1 MADLEFVKNEE
12 KYWEFIRELRTMDGV
27 SHGFVEQGNIT
38 AEQQQEYMK
47 QFNNNFYICL
57 YKSEPAGYIGIIEND
72 IRVAT
77 HPQFQGKGIGSFMV
91 NGMMEIYPNAY
102 AKVKIDNIASYN
114 LFKKCGFKVNQFV
127 SEKYY
132 VLEKRAS

>member
-1 MADLEFVKNEE
+1 MVDLELVPNEE
-12 KYWEFIRELRTMDGV
+12 KYWEFIRNLRIMKGITQ
-27 SHGFVEQGNIT
+27 GFVEQKDIT
-38 AEQQQEYMK
+38 VEQQQEYMK

-57 YKSEPAGYIGIIEND
+57 YKSNPAGYIGIIEND

-91 NGMMEIYPNAY
+91 NSVMEMHPDAY

-127 SEKYY
+127 AEKYY
-132 VLEKRAS
+132 VLGR

>member
-1 MADLEFVKNEE
+1 MVDLEFVVNEE
-12 KYWEFIRELRTMDGV
+12 KYWEFIRELRVMKGITQ
-27 SHGFVEQGNIT
+27 GFVEQKDIT
-38 AEQQQEYMK
+38 VEQQRQYMK
-47 QFNNNFYICL
+47 KFNNNFYICL
-57 YKSEPAGYIGIIEND
+57 YKSDPAGYIGIIEND

-91 NGMMEIYPNAY
+91 NSVMEMYPDAY

-127 SEKYY
+127 AEKYY
-132 VLEKRAS
+132 VLGR